1 MCHVTSYALGGWEA
15 KLICQVKTTQ
25 DLSTL
30 IRDLQELWL
39 FGGLDTLSNP
49 ANEEASQAKAVKVA
63 EMVAR
68 LATSKPG
75 QVKQDGMAV
84 KGEER

>member
-1 MCHVTSYALGGWEA
+1 
-15 KLICQVKTTQ
+15 
-25 DLSTL
+25 
-30 IRDLQELWL
+30 LQELWL

-49 ANEEASQAKAVKVA
+49 ADEEASRARAVKVA

-75 QVKQDGMAV
+75 KVEQDGVVV